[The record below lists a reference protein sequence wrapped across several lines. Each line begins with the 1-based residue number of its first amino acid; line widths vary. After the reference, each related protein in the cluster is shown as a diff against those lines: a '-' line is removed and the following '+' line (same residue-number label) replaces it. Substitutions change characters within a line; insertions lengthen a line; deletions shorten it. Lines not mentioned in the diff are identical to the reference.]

1 MARQILCG
9 LNHLHNHSVLHR
21 DIKSMNILV
30 TEHYNCK
37 ITDFGMS
44 KLITDDLCVFNTANA
59 GTPLWMAP
67 EVKAGVYGFPA
78 DVYSTGLVLYEILEE
93 KLPQFDKSLDRIIL
107 PESYYFKKVVY
118 PLICPIPTERK
129 TATDAIEVFDA
140 KLVNGIVER
149 IVTDMNELK
158 SIKNVLDDAYLQKL
172 YEAIAQKNPD
182 YLKSILNLI
191 NL

>member
-1 MARQILCG
+1 
-9 LNHLHNHSVLHR
+9 
-21 DIKSMNILV
+21 
-30 TEHYNCK
+30 
-37 ITDFGMS
+37 
-44 KLITDDLCVFNTANA
+44 
-59 GTPLWMAP
+59 
-67 EVKAGVYGFPA
+67 
-78 DVYSTGLVLYEILEE
+78 
-93 KLPQFDKSLDRIIL
+93 
-107 PESYYFKKVVY
+107 VY